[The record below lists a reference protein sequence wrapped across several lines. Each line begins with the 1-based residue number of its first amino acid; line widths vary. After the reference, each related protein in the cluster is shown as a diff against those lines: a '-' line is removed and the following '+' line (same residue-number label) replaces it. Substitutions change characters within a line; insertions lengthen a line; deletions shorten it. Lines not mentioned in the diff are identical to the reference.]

1 MTFLRIVRN
10 YENICKL
17 GHEIMKH
24 KQHVRTVPR
33 EKLGEEFLK
42 QEKRIDEF
50 MKATESAHK
59 EWNKSQNT
67 VNPYWTGLS

>member
-1 MTFLRIVRN
+1 
-10 YENICKL
+10 
-17 GHEIMKH
+17 MKH
-24 KQHVRTVPR
+24 KQHIRTVPR

-42 QEKRIDEF
+42 QEKRIDDF

-59 EWNKSQNT
+59 EWNKSQDT